1 MAIYWFLIS
10 APLLFLLLNSRIKND
25 VDVTV
30 WIMMSVITVIIIG
43 TRYEVGGDWDNYLAH
58 LARASTRDFVSAALT
73 NTEPAYGFLNWL
85 SEKLGLGIY
94 GVNTACG
101 ALFVTGLAVF
111 CRRQPIPWLAWL
123 IATPYLLVVV
133 SMGYTRQSAA
143 LGFLLLGLVCLEDK
157 RIWRYFLLLAMG
169 AAFHKTVLLMA
180 PLGILVW
187 RQNVWF
193 RISLIVISSITLLWI
208 GTNYRDLVFNN
219 AAEPNEIFRL
229 WYKYVEK
236 NQWSSIGASYRVWM
250 NVIPA
255 LLFFLLLKKWKQYFD
270 NSILWGA
277 IAIASIASV
286 FFVGY
291 FSTPIDRINIYL
303 APIQLYFWS
312 RVPFIW
318 SDSVTQTAMVMAV
331 CLIYLMSFLFWFLF
345 ANHAYAWIPYKSAL
359 LM

>member
-1 MAIYWFLIS
+1 MTTYW
-10 APLLFLLLNSRIKND
+10 LLFFLPIFGVLIPIRFSKRVQTNIWL
-25 VDVTV
+25 VATLVVTLV
-30 WIMMSVITVIIIG
+30 IG
-43 TRYEVGGDWDNYLAH
+43 TRYEVGGDWQGL
-58 LARASTRDFVSAALT
+58 LELSTYYIGKGIHVAMDYES
-73 NTEPAYGFLNWL
+73 PSYGFLNWL

-193 RISLIVISSITLLWI
+193 KMAMSAVFVLTLLVWFQLSDYA
-208 GTNYRDLVFNN
+208 GALWENYIWRYRESGFDL
-219 AAEPNEIFRL
+219 AI
-229 WYKYVEK
+229 Y
-236 NQWSSIGASYRVWM
+236 QSIGASYRVWM

-312 RVPFIW
+312 RVPLVI
-318 SDSVTQTAMVMAV
+318 SNRMTRTLVIVVTIITYGFA
-331 CLIYLMSFLFWFLF
+331 LLFWLQLGK
-345 ANHAYAWIPYKSAL
+345 NSGNWIPYRSIL
-359 LM
+359 LL

>member
-1 MAIYWFLIS
+1 MATYWFLIS

-25 VDVTV
+25 VDVTL
-30 WIMMSVITVIIIG
+30 WISMSVITIIIIG
-43 TRYEVGGDWDNYLAH
+43 TRYEVGGDWDNYLAQ
-58 LARASTRDFVSAALT
+58 LTRASTREFLSAALT
-73 NTEPAYGFLNWL
+73 NSDPVYGFLNWL
-85 SEKLGLGIY
+85 SAKLGLGIY
-94 GVNTACG
+94 GVNTVCG
-101 ALFVTGLAVF
+101 AFFVTGLAVF

-133 SMGYTRQSAA
+133 GMGYTRQSAA

-169 AAFHKTVLLMA
+169 AAFHKTVLIMA
-180 PLGILVW
+180 PLAILVW
-187 RQNVWF
+187 RQSIWF
-193 RISLIVISSITLLWI
+193 RIPLIIIGSISLLLI
-208 GTNYRDLVFNN
+208 GNNYRDLVFSN

-229 WYKYVEK
+229 WYKYME
-236 NQWSSIGASYRVWM
+236 NSQWSSIGASYRVWM
-250 NVIPA
+250 NAIPA
-255 LLFFLLLKKWKQYFD
+255 ILFLLFWKKWVRYFD
-270 NSILWGA
+270 NSMLWVA

-312 RVPFIW
+312 RAPFIW
-318 SDSVTQTAMVMAV
+318 SDSVTQTAMAMAV
-331 CLIYLMSFLFWFLF
+331 YLIYLITFLLWFFF
-345 ANHAYAWIPYKSAL
+345 AHHAYEWMPYKSAL